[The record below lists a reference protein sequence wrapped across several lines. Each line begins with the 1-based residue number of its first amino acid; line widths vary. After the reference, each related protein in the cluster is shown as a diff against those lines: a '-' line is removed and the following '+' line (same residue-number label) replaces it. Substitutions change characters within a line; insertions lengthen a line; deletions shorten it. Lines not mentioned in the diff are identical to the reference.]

1 MPLPSAWVIDG
12 GAQYM
17 HDAVWFGVRLWYL
30 WLAYLTGIVIV
41 TIGSGLGYF
50 IKYRKLYL
58 PEK

>member
-1 MPLPSAWVIDG
+1 MDVLHRREDT
-12 GAQYM
+12 
-17 HDAVWFGVRLWYL
+17 AVWFGVRLWYL